1 MDEGERKLLTAV
13 ASARADGDGIAISW
27 ETLWANTIGSVWGRT
42 AAAVEIVGIDP
53 SVLRAE
59 LSR

>member
-1 MDEGERKLLTAV
+1 MDEGERDLLTAV
-13 ASARADGDGIAISW
+13 AIGRADDNGIAISW
-27 ETLWANTIGSVWGRT
+27 ETMWANTIGSLWGRT